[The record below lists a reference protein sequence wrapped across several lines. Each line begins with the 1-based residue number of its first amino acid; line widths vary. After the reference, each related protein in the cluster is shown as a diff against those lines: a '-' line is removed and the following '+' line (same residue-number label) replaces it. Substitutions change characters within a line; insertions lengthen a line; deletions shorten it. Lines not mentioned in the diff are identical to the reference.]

1 MKELRVA
8 LFTGNYNHIRDG
20 VSLTLNRLVEYLE
33 NQGIPVLVF
42 GPSIKNPPIDHNGEL
57 VVTPSIPML
66 VPGRKEYRI
75 TTHFPRSAKKRLEE
89 FNPTLI
95 HLATPDGLGIGALK
109 WAKKK
114 NIPVVSSYHTHFLA
128 YTSYYSLYLSPVKK
142 PFEWL
147 MKWFYKKVR
156 HIYVPS
162 QSMIEELDRLGLQG
176 DKRIW
181 SRGIN
186 LELFNPAKRDME
198 WRRSVGFKDD
208 DIVVTFVSRLVWEK
222 ELSTYIKS
230 VKALQKKNPKVRA
243 LVVGDGPARKEAEE
257 NFPSG
262 HFTGFATGEDL
273 AKAYASSDVFLFPS
287 HTETFGNVTLEAM
300 ASGLPCLVADAIG
313 SKSLVDDG
321 VNGKWGKKQDVVDF
335 TEKLDWLIS
344 NEKRLRKMG
353 EKSREMAMGYEWDTI
368 NAGLVKNYHEA
379 IEMSNPEKK

>member
-20 VSLTLNRLVEYLE
+20 VSLTLNRLVKYLE
-33 NQGIPVLVF
+33 SRDIPVLVF
-42 GPSIKNPPIDHNGEL
+42 GPSIKNPPIKHNGEL

-75 TTHFPRSAKKRLEE
+75 TTHFPKSAKKRLQE
-89 FNPTLI
+89 FNPTI
-95 HLATPDGLGIGALK
+95 VHVATPDGLGIGALK
-109 WAKKK
+109 WAQK
-114 NIPVVSSYHTHFLA
+114 NNVPMVTSYHTHFLS
-128 YTSYYSLYLSPVKK
+128 YSSYYSLYLAPVKK
-142 PFEWL
+142 PFEIF
-147 MKWFYKKVR
+147 MKWFYKKFL

-162 QSMIEELDRLGLQG
+162 QSMIEELHHLGLQG
-176 DKRIW
+176 DMRIW
-181 SRGIN
+181 ARGIN
-186 LELFNPAKRDME
+186 LELFNPNKRDLE
-198 WRRSVGFKDD
+198 WRRSVGFKDA

-222 ELSTYIKS
+222 ELATYIKS
-230 VKALQKKNPKVRA
+230 VKALQAKNPKIRA
-243 LVVGDGPARKEAEE
+243 LVVGDGPAMQEAKD

-321 VNGKWGKKQDVVDF
+321 VNGKWGKQKDIEDF
-335 TEKLDWLIS
+335 TQKLEWIVEDFDRM
-344 NEKRLRKMG
+344 KKMG
-353 EKSREMAMGYEWDTI
+353 EKSREMAMMYRWDDI
-368 NAGLVKNYHEA
+368 NDSLVNNYKEA
-379 IEMSNPEKK
+379 IAKHYS